1 MCFLCLAVLV
11 CYISWK
17 TSGPPGSSGGQ
28 WVNMEPTP
36 SAFNQDSPLFKPL
49 ITENQNPLF
58 TSQKTI

>member
-17 TSGPPGSSGGQ
+17 TSGPVGSNAQ

-36 SAFNQDSPLFKPL
+36 AAFTQDSPLFKPL
-49 ITENQNPLF
+49 INENQNPLF
-58 TSQKTI
+58 TSQKSI